1 MVVSTHLKNVNQIGL
16 SSDVG
21 ENHFKL
27 DIFSAQ
33 VDARPIQTPLGV
45 GSPRRSNV
53 AKGGVFFVESYG
65 TWLVHPAP
73 NGTGIFTC
81 AKLKFNLGKSLHFLK
96 RSFEQ

>member
-16 SSDVG
+16 SSEVG

-33 VDARPIQTPLGV
+33 VDARLKQPPLGV

-53 AKGGVFFVESYG
+53 AKRAVFFRRIL
-65 TWLVHPAP
+65 W
-73 NGTGIFTC
+73 
-81 AKLKFNLGKSLHFLK
+81 NLACTSRAEWDWNIYLRETEVLSILHFLK